1 MLAALSGNVGIP
13 GGGANY
19 NNEAS
24 NGYLDLN
31 PFKVNQEEPRMINRA
46 MFGKTVKTL
55 NDPPLKLLFISRSNP
70 VVQLPNTNEVIEAM
84 NTIDYKVSLEH
95 FLTDSAQMAD
105 MVLPVTYFLE
115 EEDVVM
121 PGMWSHYAG
130 NISKCVDRYYEA
142 RPEYEIYTELAE
154 RLDCKDFP
162 KLSGEQWLKLIL
174 KPLVNEGLELEE
186 LKEKGFARNPTALD
200 IPWKDRVFDTKSG
213 KFEIIA
219 IKELKECLKG
229 INSKKPEKYRLFTVH
244 TKKSLHSQHMLD
256 VEAALPTVYIHPEDA
271 STEGIKAG
279 DAIKL
284 YNGYGNLEAAVEI
297 SKSGT
302 KGILYI
308 NQGWWL
314 KNGGSINRLT
324 PDGISDIGNMGI
336 MNHCFCDIEKVKVM

>member
-1 MLAALSGNVGIP
+1 MLVALTGNVGIP

-19 NNEAS
+19 NNEAA

-31 PFKVNQEEPRMINRA
+31 PFKVNPEEPRMINRA
-46 MFGKTVKTL
+46 MFGKSVKTL

-70 VVQLPNTNEVIEAM
+70 VIQLPNTNEVIEAM
-84 NTIDYKVSLEH
+84 NTIEYKVSLEH

-115 EEDVVM
+115 EEDLVV

-130 NISKCVDRYYEA
+130 NINKCVDRYYEA

-154 RLDCKDFP
+154 RLGCKDFP

-174 KPLVNEGLELEE
+174 KPMVNKGLDVEE
-186 LKEKGFARNPTALD
+186 LKEKGFSRNPTAMD
-200 IPWKDRVFDTKSG
+200 IPWKNRVFDTKSG

-229 INSKKPEKYRLFTVH
+229 INSEKREKYRLFTVH
-244 TKKSLHSQHMLD
+244 TRKSLHSQHILD

-271 STEGIKAG
+271 SIEGIKAG
-279 DAIKL
+279 DVIKL
-284 YNGYGNLEAAVEI
+284 YNRYGNLEAAVEI

-302 KGILYI
+302 KGILYL
-308 NQGWWL
+308 NEGWWL
-314 KNGGSINRLT
+314 KNGGSVNRLT
-324 PDGISDIGNMGI
+324 SDGISDIGNMGI
-336 MNHCFCDIEKVKVM
+336 MNHCFCDIEKVKVI